1 MKTITLK
8 QELAIMANTRGA
20 KIPYKY
26 TVCGKHFSSLK
37 AAINAAKGT
46 NRNIVHVMA
55 TSESVRFKT
64 VATITRE
71 KGFFEVVIW

>member
-37 AAINAAKGT
+37 AAINAAKNT
-46 NRNIVHVMA
+46 HRNLVHVMV

-64 VATITRE
+64 VAAITR
-71 KGFFEVVIW
+71 KSGYFEVVVW